1 MCVRTESK
9 KIVYECQPNI
19 GNTGAVT
26 EAFDLSLDP
35 EEFRNMAN
43 NKDFILTCARLVK
56 IAELRVI
63 EILK

>member
-1 MCVRTESK
+1 M
-9 KIVYECQPNI
+9 
-19 GNTGAVT
+19 T

-35 EEFRNMAN
+35 EEFRNLAN
-43 NKDFILTCARLVK
+43 NKILSNVYEAHK